1 MKHII
6 QYIQEKLKVNS
17 KSKIN
22 EYEYKPKSR
31 IELRDLL
38 LKLIKERGNNANLN
52 DVDVSNIKE
61 FSFLFSYGELKE
73 FDGNISHWNVSN
85 AETFEAMFYTSKF
98 SGKNSDLSNW
108 NVSNAFCLACMFER
122 SAFDKKEQIEN
133 WNVHEGAELE
143 GIFHACPLEKNPP
156 SWYHE

>member
-38 LKLIKERGNNANLN
+38 EKLIKERGNNADLN
-52 DVDVSNIKE
+52 DVDVSNIE
-61 FSFLFSYGELKE
+61 DFSFLFSYGNLKE
-73 FDGNISHWNVSN
+73 FDGDISKWDVSH
-85 AETFEAMFYTSKF
+85 AKTFEAMFYTSKF
-98 SGKNSDLSNW
+98 SGKNSDISNW
-108 NVSNAFCLACMFER
+108 NVNNAYCLACMFER
-122 SAFDKKEQIEN
+122 SAFNQKQQIEN

-143 GIFHACPLEKNPP
+143 GIFHACPLEKNPT
-156 SWYHE
+156 SWYYE